1 MCVCVCV
8 CTAYGCKAIK
18 RMEGIGGIFGGVYE
32 GRVGGEDLFIDYMGV
47 TALAKRGKT
56 FRGRK
61 KDAFPVGVG
70 REDSELIKI
79 PLTHS
84 FLLDVPHFTTCA
96 KAVGFIYNFK
106 HFFGRVAKYVSD
118 KEKQGL

>member
-1 MCVCVCV
+1 MCVCV

-18 RMEGIGGIFGGVYE
+18 RMEGTGGIFAGVYE

-61 KDAFPVGVG
+61 KDAFPVGWG
-70 REDSELIKI
+70 RRI
-79 PLTHS
+79 
-84 FLLDVPHFTTCA
+84 V
-96 KAVGFIYNFK
+96 N
-106 HFFGRVAKYVSD
+106 
-118 KEKQGL
+118 